1 VERAKTTR
9 TRTTH
14 FFAKPADQLLK
25 DLSLKYSLM
34 KAYVVI
40 TRLSM
45 VTKTLLNKEERTLY
59 QHKNAIESILN
70 ATRIDMPIDEFNS
83 LYLFCK
89 KHTGQNKYLII
100 LAWRFQHQFDKSL
113 KIPGHLKTNVI
124 LRKT

>member
-1 VERAKTTR
+1 
-9 TRTTH
+9 
-14 FFAKPADQLLK
+14 
-25 DLSLKYSLM
+25 
-34 KAYVVI
+34 VVI

-83 LYLFCK
+83 LYLFSK
-89 KHTGQNKYLII
+89 KHTGQNKYLI